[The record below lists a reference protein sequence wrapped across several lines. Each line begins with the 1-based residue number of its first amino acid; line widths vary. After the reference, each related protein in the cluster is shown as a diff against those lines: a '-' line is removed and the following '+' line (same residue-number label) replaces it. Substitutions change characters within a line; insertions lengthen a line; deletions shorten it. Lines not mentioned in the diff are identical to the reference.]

1 MEPNKILRGKKILIV
16 DDEPDVLEILTEL
29 LDMCRIDT
37 ASSFAEGKKLLE
49 NETYDIAIL
58 DIMGV
63 QGFDLLRIANAQK
76 IPALMLTAHGLSEES
91 LKKSAKEGALYYAPK
106 EKMNEI
112 DLFVADVLDAINNKK
127 NPWAKWFDRLAGFYD
142 SRFHGPDWR
151 EQEQEFWKE
160 KLKKYPEL

>member
-1 MEPNKILRGKKILIV
+1 MEPIKILKGKKILIV
-16 DDEPDVLEILTEL
+16 DDEPDVLEILIEL
-29 LDMCRIDT
+29 LDICRIDT
-37 ASSFAEGKKLLE
+37 ASSFEEGKKLLE

-63 QGFDLLRIANAQK
+63 RGFELLETANRQK

-91 LKKSAKEGALYYAPK
+91 LKKSAEEGALYYAPK

-112 DLFVADVLDAINNKK
+112 DLFVADVLDAIDNKK
-127 NPWAKWFDRLAGFYD
+127 NPWVKWFERLAGFYD
-142 SRFHGPDWR
+142 KRFHGPNWR

-160 KLKKYPEL
+160 KLEKYPEL